1 MNSDLKSEIPD
12 PNSEMNKIR
21 NEQNPKSEI
30 KMNDMKRE
38 FFSSIAIL
46 LISIASL
53 GQQSSFILNKQEYF
67 ERGGVNVMA
76 FQDIYPEGHQ
86 GGLAVIMHGKRLATN
101 GDLRLDETPGQWQ
114 PIPKQ
119 LERKV
124 DQAGSTI
131 TVTLA
136 YPDPAINR
144 KGFNPI
150 EYPDLNLNYT
160 VRVKSK
166 GGSIVVTVD
175 LDNPIP
181 EEFIGKVGFNM
192 ELFPGILFG
201 KTWLMDGSAGIFPRQ
216 ANGPA
221 MKDKNGEIV
230 AAMPMAQ
237 GRKFVVAPEDDLLRM
252 SVESLTGNLQLLDGR
267 YLHNNGWFVIRSLVA
282 RGAVKNAVEWIIT
295 PNVVPGW
302 KSDPVIHVSQVGY
315 HPDQEKVAL
324 IETDKSA
331 KGAVAPLLYRIGVNG
346 SVRVPV
352 AGFPVLWG
360 SFLRYN
366 YYKYDFSSV
375 KQDGIYFIE
384 FAGVKSQPFRISA
397 DVFKRNVWQPTLEY
411 FLPVQMCHMRVNEK
425 YRVWHGLCHMD
436 DARMAPVS
444 FNHFDGYIQGPSTLT
459 KYEPGDHVPGLNIGG
474 WHDAGDYDL
483 RVESQSGEV
492 YILVNAYEAFGINYD
507 ETSID
512 QHTRLVEIHQP
523 DGLPDI
529 LQQIEHGALS
539 VVSGYR
545 SLGRLYRGIIEAD
558 KRQYVLLGD
567 GSTMTDGLIYYKQLL
582 PGERTG
588 TSSSVPDDRLVFT
601 EENPSRELT
610 TAAHL
615 AAASRVLKGFND
627 TLSNQCLD
635 VAKAIFLHDYQM
647 TGRTINS
654 KIHAASELFLTT
666 GEEQYRN
673 YILANKESVVKGIR
687 DIAWLIGRTLPKIN
701 DPAFTAEVRK
711 AATGLSEEIARQSA
725 ETPFGVP
732 YRPYIWGAGWD
743 IQAFGVRQ
751 YYLYRAFPDIFQPAP
766 VFNAL
771 NFILGVHPGENTAS
785 FASGVGAKST
795 TVAYGVN
802 RADWSYIPG
811 GVSSGTALI
820 RPDFPELLDWPYL
833 WQQQE
838 YVMGG
843 GATNF
848 MFLVLAADQLLNEK

>member
-1 MNSDLKSEIPD
+1 MRRLI
-12 PNSEMNKIR
+12 
-21 NEQNPKSEI
+21 
-30 KMNDMKRE
+30 
-38 FFSSIAIL
+38 IASTSIL
-46 LISIASL
+46 LVSL
-53 GQQSSFILNKQEYF
+53 ACFGQQSSFVLNKLGYF

-76 FQDIYPEGHQ
+76 YQDIYPEGHQ
-86 GGLAVIMHGKRLATN
+86 GGVAVIMHGKRLATN

-119 LERKV
+119 IERKV
-124 DQAGSTI
+124 DDAGSTI

-150 EYPDLNLNYT
+150 EYPDLDLNYT
-160 VRVKSK
+160 VKVKPQ

-175 LDNPIP
+175 LDNPVP
-181 EEFIGKVGFNM
+181 DKFIGKVGFNM

-201 KTWLMDGSAGIFPRQ
+201 KTWLMDESTGLFPRQ

-237 GRKFVVAPEDDLLRM
+237 GRKLVVAPEDDLLRM

-282 RGAVKNAVEWIIT
+282 RGAAKNAVEWIIT
-295 PNVVPGW
+295 PNVVTGW
-302 KSDPVIHVSQVGY
+302 KSDPVIHVSQIGY

-324 IETDKSA
+324 IETDKGV
-331 KGAVAPLLYRIGVNG
+331 KGAVAPLLYRIGGNG
-346 SVRVPV
+346 SVKVPV
-352 AGFPVLWG
+352 AGLPVLWG

-366 YYKYDFSSV
+366 YYKFDFSSV

-384 FAGVKSQPFRISA
+384 LAGIKSQPFRISE

-444 FNHFDGYIQGPSTLT
+444 YNHFDGYIQGPSTLT

-507 ETSID
+507 ETTID
-512 QHTRLVEIHQP
+512 QLTRVVEIHQP
-523 DGLPDI
+523 DGKPDI

-539 VVSGYR
+539 VVGGYR
-545 SLGRLYRGIIEAD
+545 NLGRLYRGIICPE

-588 TSSSVPDDRLVFT
+588 TSSAIPDDRLVFT

-627 TLSNQCLD
+627 TLSSQCLE
-635 VAKAIFLHDYQM
+635 VAKVIFSHDYQM
-647 TGRTINS
+647 TGRTLNS
-654 KIHAASELFLTT
+654 KIHAASELFMTT

-673 YILANKESVVKGIR
+673 FILANKESVVKGIR

-711 AATGLSEEIARQSA
+711 AASGLPEEIVRQSA

-751 YYLYRAFPDIFQPAP
+751 YYLYKAFPDIFQAAP

-795 TVAYGVN
+795 IVAYGVN

-848 MFLVLAADQLLNEK
+848 MFLVLAADQLLGEK